1 MPPRKWTE
9 ELITRMEQ
17 EGIGQGFG
25 ADYRP
30 WLAVQTLSSR
40 GLSRRVWSKKTQREH
55 HLLSNVEFNLFLC
68 LEWASDVVDIR
79 EQFPLSRELTL
90 AAADSLGIRHP
101 HYPGTQVPTV
111 MTVDFMVTRV
121 HHGRQVFEAFNAK
134 TEDEAEDDLSLQ
146 KLELQREVCSLT
158 EVTHHLIFD
167 TAIPNQVAAN
177 ISWLRDALP
186 KPGDADFRSGYL
198 DELSCHME
206 SELWAKMPAQTVRDF
221 CAKFDR
227 CHGLQHGLGLRVIRM
242 LLYKRILK
250 ADMQFTDLAAAH
262 LSTFTMTGSQA
273 NLRVVGGV

>member
-25 ADYRP
+25 PDYRP

-55 HLLSNVEFNLFLC
+55 HLLSNVEFDLFLC

-90 AAADSLGIRHP
+90 AAAHSLGIRHP
-101 HYPGTQVPTV
+101 HYPGSQVPTV

-121 HHGRQVFEAFNAK
+121 RHGREVFEVFNAK
-134 TEDEAEDDLSLQ
+134 TEDEAEDDASLQ
-146 KLELQREVCSLT
+146 KLEIQREVCSLT
-158 EVTHHLIFD
+158 EVAHHVIFD
-167 TAIPNQVAAN
+167 TAIPKRVAVN

-186 KPGDADFRSGYL
+186 KTNEAEFRPDYL
-198 DELSCHME
+198 DELSCRME
-206 SELWAKMPAQTVRDF
+206 NELWATLPAQTVYDY

-227 CHGLQHGLGLRVIRM
+227 HHGLQQGVGLRVIRM

-250 ADMQFTDLAAAH
+250 ADMQSPDLSAAYI
-262 LSTFTMTGSQA
+262 STFTMIGSQT